1 MFSENLP
8 FVNFIQPNLELIK
21 LISNVLI
28 IILIIAGLSS
38 GGVSGAGA
46 YFSFI
51 TAVII
56 GISSLAVS
64 QLYKR

>member
-8 FVNFIQPNLELIK
+8 FVQFIQPNLELIK

-38 GGVSGAGA
+38 GGFAAGV
-46 YFSFI
+46 YFSLI

-56 GISSLAVS
+56 GISSLVVS